1 MSKEKEVLGGFDA
14 IFSELRP
21 NDNSRTIPGMEV
33 YGGADLDAVEDPF
46 DLKDEDDE
54 INEFIPTKDEDDD
67 EDESKIEKDDEPKNE
82 ITTED
87 DETTGVVTTFFD
99 ALAETIG
106 WDDISEEEKPKSVEG
121 LVEYMKSAIEIN
133 STPNYAND
141 DVRSID
147 EFVRNGGRL
156 EDYLSSAAAGYDY
169 DDVDLSNAN
178 VQKELVREFLQAKG
192 FSDTQIRR
200 KIEKYEDADI
210 LEDEAIDAVEFLKEY
225 KETQRKE
232 LLENQ
237 KMANAQAKQEQQ
249 KFYNSVVQ
257 EIESITDIRGVKI
270 PKQDKSQLME
280 YIFNVESDGTT
291 RYQKDY
297 AKSTKNLIESAY
309 FTMKGDALISQA
321 KKTGETSAVEKF
333 KDSLRSTKFVGNSK
347 QTINNGG
354 TRNIWDIASS
364 QLMKPSKN

>member
-1 MSKEKEVLGGFDA
+1 MSKEKEILGGFNA

-21 NDNSRTIPGMEV
+21 NDNSRAIPGMEV
-33 YGGADLDAVEDPF
+33 YGGADLDAEENPF

-54 INEFIPTKDEDDD
+54 INEFTPAEEDDD
-67 EDESKIEKDDEPKNE
+67 KNE
-82 ITTED
+82 PEIKEDNKPNNEPITED

-106 WDDISEEEKPKSVEG
+106 WDDIAEDEKPKSVED
-121 LVEYMKSAIEIN
+121 LVEYMKSAIEVN
-133 STPNYAND
+133 STPNYASD

-156 EDYLSSAAAGYDY
+156 EDYLSSVSSGYDY
-169 DDVDLSNAN
+169 DDINLNN
-178 VQKELVREFLQAKG
+178 INTQKDVVREFLQVKG

-210 LEDEAIDAVEFLKEY
+210 LEDEAIDAIEFLKEY
-225 KETQRKE
+225 KEVQKKE
-232 LLENQ
+232 LLDNQ
-237 KMANAQAKQEQQ
+237 KMAKAQAEQEQQ
-249 KFYNSVVQ
+249 KFYNNVVQ
-257 EIESITDIRGVKI
+257 EIESISDIRGVKI
-270 PKQDKSQLME
+270 PKQDKKQLME
-280 YIFNVESDGTT
+280 YIFNVEADGST

-297 AKSTKNLIESAY
+297 IKSTRNLIESAY

-333 KDSLRSTKFVGNSK
+333 KDSLRSTKFVSNSK
-347 QTINNGG
+347 QSINDGG

-364 QLMKPSKN
+364 QLRRPSKN